1 MIAGGDGSGRFR
13 VHVVRHWRS
22 SRIKSGKQ
30 RNKQGCRGVYQAVT
44 PLIRSSDAMKTARL
58 ALVPLALATLSAPAL
73 AGPAINLAQ
82 AHIAAI
88 AKGDVAAI
96 MATTAPNATL
106 HWIGGPLDGTYAS
119 ADAQKPVWT
128 KFTTAQGEQKTTVSD
143 LTEAAN
149 PKGATV
155 MANVVFAGKNA
166 VKVRY
171 VMLYTDGKLVD
182 EIWQVDPDGKY

>member
-1 MIAGGDGSGRFR
+1 M
-13 VHVVRHWRS
+13 
-22 SRIKSGKQ
+22 KS
-30 RNKQGCRGVYQAVT
+30 ASFA
-44 PLIRSSDAMKTARL
+44 I
-58 ALVPLALATLSAPAL
+58 VPIALAVLSAPAL
-73 AGPAINLAQ
+73 AGPAAEMAQ

-96 MATTAPNATL
+96 TALTAPGATL

-119 ADAQKPVWT
+119 VDAQKPVWT
-128 KFTTAQGEQKTTVSD
+128 RLTSAQGDQKAMVSD
-143 LTEAAN
+143 LSEAAN

-155 MANVVFAGKNA
+155 TANVVFAGKNA

-182 EIWQVDPDGKY
+182 EIWQVDPNGKY